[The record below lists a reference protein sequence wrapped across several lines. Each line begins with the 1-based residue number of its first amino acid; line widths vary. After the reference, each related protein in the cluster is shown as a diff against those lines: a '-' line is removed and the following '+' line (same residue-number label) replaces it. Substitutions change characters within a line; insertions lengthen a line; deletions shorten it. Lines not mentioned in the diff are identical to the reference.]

1 MPLAFSINGTEG
13 RAREGS
19 SAIKRCAIPPA
30 SACVHRPPGNR
41 TISAA
46 SLCAAQSLG
55 SSDSSTAS
63 FQGSRSSRASAD
75 RTLSGIS
82 FLSMPIDPWR
92 KSSSSG
98 LKKEIEV
105 AGVTVT
111 TIGAM
116 SIRGSRLGRASTAS
130 YDRQPLC
137 AAKGGPASRG
147 EAGPL
152 KLGPRA
158 CGRRC
163 RPHAT
168 PCLTTREGCSCQGS
182 ENTHL
187 GMAGERARAAMLW

>member
-1 MPLAFSINGTEG
+1 
-13 RAREGS
+13 
-19 SAIKRCAIPPA
+19 
-30 SACVHRPPGNR
+30 
-41 TISAA
+41 
-46 SLCAAQSLG
+46 
-55 SSDSSTAS
+55 
-63 FQGSRSSRASAD
+63 
-75 RTLSGIS
+75 
-82 FLSMPIDPWR
+82 MPIDPWR

-111 TIGAM
+111 TTGAM

-152 KLGPRA
+152 KLGPGA
-158 CGRRC
+158 CGRCC
-163 RPHAT
+163 RPHAA
-168 PCLTTREGCSCQGS
+168 PCMTTRERCCCQGS

-187 GMAGERARAAMLW
+187 GIAESG